1 MSDHPVAPEQRTIDV
16 DVEALDTRGRTLTGY
31 AAVYGVESHDLG
43 GFREKIAAGAF
54 ASVMGADV
62 RCLLNHD
69 PSQVLGRTKSG
80 TLRLSDEQRG
90 LRFECDLPDS
100 PLGENVRAAVAR
112 SDLDG
117 ASFRFKVGDE
127 DWDGDT
133 RTVKTVAELHDVTV
147 ATYGACPDASVELRT
162 RPNKDNAAENA
173 EKDTTVDTETRN
185 EGGLAVEDRAETA
198 EQRTVEQRVTSAL
211 RSIRKGEA
219 RSLTT
224 ANTDGL
230 PGPEVGAFLFDRLRA
245 SSVALAAGIRVIATD
260 RESIVWPRITADVD
274 PTWVAETDVIPEGD
288 PAFGELTA
296 TPKKLAHRVELSNEV
311 IDDSEPSIVDVLN
324 VHLATMLSLKL
335 DRGIFEGN
343 PTADP
348 ESIRGLKY
356 VSGIQE
362 ISLGTNGDVVTN
374 YDAFIRAVGLLQ
386 AANVPG
392 PYAIV
397 GNPRTVTSLEL
408 LKTETGSAEQLSRP
422 AALPTF
428 YATSQLPTTETKGT
442 STDTSSAYVFAPGE
456 VVLVRRQDATIELDR
471 SRLFD
476 RDMSELRSKLRAD
489 LIAPN
494 SSAIVRI
501 VGIRPT
507 A

>member
-1 MSDHPVAPEQRTIDV
+1 MSEHPAAPEQRTIDV

-43 GFREKIAAGAF
+43 GFREKIAPGAF
-54 ASVMGADV
+54 AGVMGADV
-62 RCLLNHD
+62 RALLNHD

-80 TLRLSDEQRG
+80 TLRLADEQRG
-90 LRFECDLPDS
+90 LRFECDIPDS
-100 PLGENVRAAVAR
+100 PLGENVREAVKR
-112 SDLDG
+112 GDVDG
-117 ASFRFKVGDE
+117 ASFRFKVGE
-127 DWDGDT
+127 EEWEGDT

-147 ATYGACPDASVELRT
+147 ATYGAYPDASVELRT
-162 RPNKDNAAENA
+162 RPDSNTAPEA
-173 EKDTTVDTETRN
+173 EKDTSMDTENRT
-185 EGGLAVEDRAETA
+185 EGGGLAVEDRAQVA
-198 EQRTVEQRVTSAL
+198 EERTIDERVTSAL

-230 PGPEVGAFLFDRLRA
+230 PGPEVGRFIFDKLRA
-245 SSVALAAGIRVIATD
+245 SSVALATGIRVIATG
-260 RESIVWPRITADVD
+260 RESIVWPRITADVN

-324 VHLATMLSLKL
+324 QHLATMLGLKL

-356 VSGIQE
+356 VTGVQE
-362 ISLGTNGDVVTN
+362 VSMGTNGDVVDN
-374 YDAFIRAVGLLQ
+374 YDPFIQAVGLLQ

-397 GNPRTVTSLEL
+397 ANPRTVTGLEL

-428 YATSQLPTTETKGT
+428 YATSQLSTTETKGT
-442 STDTSSAYVFAPGE
+442 STDTSSAYVFAPSE

-476 RDMSELRSKLRAD
+476 RDMSELRGKLRAD
-489 LIAPN
+489 LIVPN
-494 SSAIVRI
+494 PSAVVRI
-501 VGIRPT
+501 TGIKP
-507 A
+507 AA